1 MSAIYKNMYEIL
13 QEDQKGCA
21 RLQKFEATGF
31 AAALAGIPQGKYIK
45 LIVNGELM
53 MSNTP
58 MEKRTSADFVL
69 NAEGDVLICG
79 LGIGLVILPLLESEK
94 VKSIT
99 VIEKY
104 QDVIDC
110 VLPQIKE
117 YDTANKLKVICED
130 CFDYTT
136 DKKFDTIF
144 IDIWASINS
153 DIYKEEM
160 QPLKRKYRK
169 FLKSERK
176 TMKNIYVWAEY
187 NARYDRPLR

>member
-1 MSAIYKNMYEIL
+1 MYKDMCEVL
-13 QEDQKGCA
+13 QEKQQGVA
-21 RLQKFEATGF
+21 RLQKFKAEGF
-31 AAALAGIPQGKYIK
+31 WALRQGIPTGEYIR
-45 LIVNGELM
+45 LLVNGELM

-58 MEKRTSADFVL
+58 MEKRTSASFVC

-99 VIEKY
+99 VVEKY

-117 YDTANKLKVICED
+117 YDTENKLTVICED
-130 CFDYTT
+130 CFKFKT
-136 DKKFDTIF
+136 DKRFDTVF
-144 IDIWASINS
+144 IDIWANINS

-160 QPLKRKYRK
+160 KPLKRKYRN
-169 FLKSERK
+169 LLREGRQ
-176 TMKNIYVWAEY
+176 TLDNVYVWAEY
-187 NARYDRPLR
+187 EAKHDCRLV